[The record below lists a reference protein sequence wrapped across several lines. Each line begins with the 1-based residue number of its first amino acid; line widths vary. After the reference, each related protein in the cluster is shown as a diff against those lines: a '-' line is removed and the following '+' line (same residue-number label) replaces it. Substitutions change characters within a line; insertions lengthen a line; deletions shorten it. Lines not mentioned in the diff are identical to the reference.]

1 MFRRLLQ
8 EQIKV
13 VASGGDPINIFRD
26 PDKNQIIRL
35 SSEDHGYG
43 HLRHYRKGDV
53 ALNSNTGACSPFLD
67 ELDQLMSAGAEAA
80 RRNSD

>member
-1 MFRRLLQ
+1 
-8 EQIKV
+8 
-13 VASGGDPINIFRD
+13 
-26 PDKNQIIRL
+26 
-35 SSEDHGYG
+35 
-43 HLRHYRKGDV
+43 LRHYRKGDV